1 MSDPLYVIPDIHGHA
16 EKLDHALS
24 LIHREAGPKA
34 PIVFLGDYVD
44 RGPDSRGVIQT
55 LINGLDAGNPW
66 IILRGNHE
74 QMMLDAL
81 AALPCHPPGQRE
93 DFRWLDRDDVGLE
106 TLASYGVA
114 RNDPSDVILRAIP
127 RSHIDFM
134 QSAHLWYE
142 TKHLT
147 LVHAGLRPGIPLQEQ
162 KEHDLIWIRE
172 PFLSDPRDHGK
183 LVVHGH
189 SPVDWPENHGNRVA
203 LDGGAGWGR
212 KLHVAVFEERT
223 CWLLDQNGRH
233 LLAPHT
239 PH

>member
-1 MSDPLYVIPDIHGHA
+1 
-16 EKLDHALS
+16 
-24 LIHREAGPKA
+24 
-34 PIVFLGDYVD
+34 
-44 RGPDSRGVIQT
+44 
-55 LINGLDAGNPW
+55 
-66 IILRGNHE
+66 
-74 QMMLDAL
+74 
-81 AALPCHPPGQRE
+81 
-93 DFRWLDRDDVGLE
+93 
-106 TLASYGVA
+106 
-114 RNDPSDVILRAIP
+114 
-127 RSHIDFM
+127 M